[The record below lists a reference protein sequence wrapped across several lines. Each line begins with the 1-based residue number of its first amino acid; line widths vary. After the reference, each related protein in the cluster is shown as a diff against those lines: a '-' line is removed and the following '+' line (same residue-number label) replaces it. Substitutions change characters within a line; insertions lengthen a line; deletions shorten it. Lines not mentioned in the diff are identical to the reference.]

1 MTYAAE
7 TNRIGTGSI
16 ILYFKTLRRECRSAR
31 KAKRH
36 EIYLHIERYRHHEF
50 VKQQIIKTIPDAQ
63 EISGILYHV
72 NRRTSSQEKFHPVK
86 RPLAFAFDFDAE
98 QKYSN
103 NQTHDRAKE
112 ICG

>member
-1 MTYAAE
+1 MQKCQK
-7 TNRIGTGSI
+7 S
-16 ILYFKTLRRECRSAR
+16 
-31 KAKRH
+31 KRH